1 MLHQREWNQ
10 FEVRI
15 FHQEG
20 HWEAALLHRLMAEVD
35 CSEHCTA
42 ELRDGLGFSSK
53 PAVFAIDRSK
63 QMGNY

>member
-1 MLHQREWNQ
+1 MLHQREGNQ
-10 FEVRI
+10 FVVRI

-42 ELRDGLGFSSK
+42 ELGDGLGFRSK
-53 PAVFAIDRSK
+53 HAVFTMQS
-63 QMGNY
+63 